1 MVVGKIYNLATINAE
16 FSAYA
21 GFIFLAA
28 KLLKNSAAIG
38 GYALFSSVFELIL
51 INKPW
56 FYWLFKMALF
66 MQILK

>member
-1 MVVGKIYNLATINAE
+1 LATIKAE
-16 FSAYA
+16 FSVHI

-28 KLLKNSAAIG
+28 KLLKNGAYTN

-56 FYWLFKMALF
+56 FYWLFNMALF